1 MLEASLKSKSTQV
14 GSRYWAL
21 LWLGKHDGD
30 INSPVWDLCSLVHL
44 GSSLWVRT
52 REAGGSV
59 VSVPRVTPS
68 LDEGRK
74 PTGQWV
80 ELDHDAVPAKRASIR
95 HGQRAG
101 ALAVETLS
109 ELSEIGAWRP
119 GFPAPAVTSHQ
130 GQAILKGA
138 GTVPKEHSAVSH
150 K

>member
-44 GSSLWVRT
+44 GSSLWVRI

-80 ELDHDAVPAKRASIR
+80 ELDHDAVQPSEQASDMDR
-95 HGQRAG
+95 EQGHSQLRPYQSCLKLEHG
-101 ALAVETLS
+101 
-109 ELSEIGAWRP
+109 
-119 GFPAPAVTSHQ
+119 
-130 GQAILKGA
+130 GQAFL
-138 GTVPKEHSAVSH
+138 HLQ
-150 K
+150 